1 LNEIPEEV
9 MEDIK
14 DFEQSEVSKN
24 QVSESIKYFKNEHNM
39 RQILKSEAL
48 KVKKMIQTEKQAQ
61 NGILPELKPRAV
73 ADIFEQHFYC
83 IKLSNQEGE
92 RVLFYDCFVGI
103 YVRNYD
109 QIKRYIAMIEP
120 NLNEKQAESVI
131 YHIGNDTKIKP
142 ETKSRTLIPVGN
154 GIYDLKQHKLL
165 PFSHKYVFLTKIKT
179 NYVNN
184 PPAPN
189 INGWTVDD
197 WFLELA
203 KGDQQIVNL
212 FWEVISD
219 SINGNFSRRTAI
231 FLVST
236 QGSTGKG
243 SFQSLIINLVGM
255 ENVATLK
262 VNEFDS
268 RFALENIDGKTVVIG
283 DDIAPDIYIK
293 DSSNFNSVVS
303 GDPIQIE
310 PKGKKAY
317 PAILTPAVIQSSNGM
332 PNFHNKE
339 GTNRRLLI
347 IPFNNHFEGDGNNWN
362 IKDDY
367 LKRDKVLQYVLYQAL
382 QLDFTKFSVPDAS
395 SKALDDFKLENDPVR
410 AFKVEYFDKW
420 DLTKVPVSYVYEVY
434 VIYCEARG
442 QKRMSQAKFT
452 RQFLELIKNKYE
464 KKKTRYN
471 DAEASAVKAVIEEAV
486 KELDRLNK
494 IYSHDFSL
502 ETEKT
507 FNSYVPCSS

>member
-1 LNEIPEEV
+1 
-9 MEDIK
+9 
-14 DFEQSEVSKN
+14 
-24 QVSESIKYFKNEHNM
+24 
-39 RQILKSEAL
+39 
-48 KVKKMIQTEKQAQ
+48 
-61 NGILPELKPRAV
+61 
-73 ADIFEQHFYC
+73 
-83 IKLSNQEGE
+83 
-92 RVLFYDCFVGI
+92 
-103 YVRNYD
+103 
-109 QIKRYIAMIEP
+109 MIEP

-131 YHIGNDTKIKP
+131 YHIGNDTKIKL
-142 ETKSRTLIPVGN
+142 ETKTRTLIPVGN

-179 NYVNN
+179 NYVDN
-184 PPAPN
+184 PLAPN

-203 KGDQQIVNL
+203 KGDKQIVNL
-212 FWEVISD
+212 FWEVIND

-367 LKRDKVLQYVLYQAL
+367 LKRDEVLQYVLYRAL

-395 SKALDDFKLENDPVR
+395 SRALDDFKLENDPVR
-410 AFKVEYFDKW
+410 AFVEEYFKIW
-420 DLTKVPVSYVYEVY
+420 DLTKVPASYVYEIY
-434 VIYCEARG
+434 KMYCETKG
-442 QKRMSQAKFT
+442 YKTMTQTKFT
-452 RQFLELIKNKYE
+452 RQLLTIIGE
-464 KKKTRYN
+464 RYDN
-471 DAEASAVKAVIEEAV
+471 KAVRYTEQEVETV
-486 KELDRLNK
+486 KDRLEPAAKQLDHFNRV
-494 IYSHDFSL
+494 YSHDFTIEVGKVVRSL
-502 ETEKT
+502 VTL
-507 FNSYVPCSS
+507 

>member
-1 LNEIPEEV
+1 MNEIPEEV

-179 NYVNN
+179 NYVDK
-184 PPAPN
+184 PLVPN

-347 IPFNNHFEGDGNNWN
+347 IPFNNHFEGDGNNWD

-367 LKRDKVLQYVLYQAL
+367 LKRDEVLQYVLYKAL

-395 SKALDDFKLENDPVR
+395 SRALDDFKLENDPVR
-410 AFKVEYFDKW
+410 AFIEEYFKIW
-420 DLTKVPVSYVYEVY
+420 ELIKVPSAYVYEIY
-434 VIYCEARG
+434 KMYCETKGHKA
-442 QKRMSQAKFT
+442 MTQAKFT
-452 RQFLELIKNKYE
+452 RQLLTIIGE
-464 KKKTRYN
+464 RYDN
-471 DAEASAVKAVIEEAV
+471 KAVRYTEQEVETV
-486 KELDRLNK
+486 KDKLEPTARELDRFNK
-494 IYSHDFSL
+494 VYSHDFTIEVGKVVRSL
-502 ETEKT
+502 VTR
-507 FNSYVPCSS
+507 

>member
-1 LNEIPEEV
+1 MNEIPEEV
-9 MEDIK
+9 MEGIK
-14 DFEQSEVSKN
+14 DFERSEVSKN
-24 QVSESIKYFKNEHNM
+24 QASESIKYFKNEHNM

-48 KVKKMIQTEKQAQ
+48 KVKKMIQTEKQAR

-120 NLNEKQAESVI
+120 NLNEKQAESGI

-395 SKALDDFKLENDPVR
+395 SRALDDFKLENDPVR
-410 AFKVEYFDKW
+410 AFKVEYFDRW
-420 DLTKVPVSYVYEVY
+420 DLTKVPVSYVYNAYTV
-434 VIYCEARG
+434 YCEARG
-442 QKRMSQAKFT
+442 QKRMSQAKFA
-452 RQFLELIKNKYE
+452 RRFFELIKDKYE
-464 KKKTRYN
+464 NKIARY
-471 DAEASAVKAVIEEAV
+471 DEKEANKVKADLEESI
-486 KELDRLNK
+486 KELDKFNK
-494 IYSHDFSL
+494 MYSHDFSVN
-502 ETEKT
+502 TGKT
-507 FNSYVPCSS
+507 KQSYVSC